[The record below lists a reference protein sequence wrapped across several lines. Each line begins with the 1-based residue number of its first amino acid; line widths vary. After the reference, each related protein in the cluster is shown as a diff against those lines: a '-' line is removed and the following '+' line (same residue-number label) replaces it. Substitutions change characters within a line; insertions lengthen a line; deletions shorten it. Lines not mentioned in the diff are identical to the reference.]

1 MSMFKRMTDKLG
13 HLQVSSPK
21 PGQSHANFASA
32 SATPTAIPVSP
43 ASSYA
48 STANTLSTSAY
59 PYAQDYGAYQR
70 GSISTERTSL
80 SGYSNNNSNI
90 PKPVPAAGFAS
101 GGSGGAGALVQKRA
115 RRDREESM
123 HHESDLPQRFLALRP
138 KGSYRLSDFIIQRT
152 LGTGSFGTVHLGSC
166 SLNIF
171 YPPPARSPFALHT
184 SFGALRRL
192 IRPAYSPLKTQSA
205 LLRDQGHE
213 QREDCAHQ
221 AGLAHA
227 ERAAHALRCAGARP
241 LPLVALYAV
250 HLSVLWYPI
259 GI

>member
-21 PGQSHANFASA
+21 PGQSPHAHFASA

-48 STANTLSTSAY
+48 STANTFATSAH
-59 PYAQDYGAYQR
+59 PYAQDYSAYQR

-101 GGSGGAGALVQKRA
+101 GGSGGVGAPAQR
-115 RRDREESM
+115 RDWRDREESM
-123 HHESDLPQRFLALRP
+123 HHEDELPHRFLALRP

-152 LGTGSFGTVHLGSC
+152 LGTGSFGTVHLG
-166 SLNIF
+166 
-171 YPPPARSPFALHT
+171 
-184 SFGALRRL
+184 
-192 IRPAYSPLKTQSA
+192 
-205 LLRDQGHE
+205 
-213 QREDCAHQ
+213 
-221 AGLAHA
+221 
-227 ERAAHALRCAGARP
+227 
-241 LPLVALYAV
+241 
-250 HLSVLWYPI
+250 
-259 GI
+259 